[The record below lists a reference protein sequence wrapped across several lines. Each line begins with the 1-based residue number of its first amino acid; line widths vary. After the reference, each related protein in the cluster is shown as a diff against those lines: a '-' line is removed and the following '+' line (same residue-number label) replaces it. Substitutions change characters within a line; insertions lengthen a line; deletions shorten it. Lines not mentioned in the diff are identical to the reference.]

1 MFTKIKNR
9 IEKEITAYTG
19 YFDKLYS
26 LNKISPLLSGT
37 IKEFLCRKGKRIR
50 PVLFAAGY
58 LGFAKKP
65 APGLY
70 RSAVSIELLHAFLLA
85 HDDII
90 DNAGMRRGKPSMH
103 AALDHHL
110 SRYQNVKCT
119 GRDLAIIGGDMMY
132 ALAMEAFLA
141 IKEDPRRKE
150 KALRRFIAAAF
161 YTGAGEFVELLDA
174 IKPIEQITEKDVYKI
189 YDLKTARYT
198 FASPLCIGAE
208 LAGAPEKQIDK
219 LFRFGMCL
227 GRAFQIKDDIIGIF
241 NSEEEIGKPNLT
253 DLREGKKTL
262 LVLEAYKNSDKN
274 GKTTIKNIFSK
285 NDVGKKD
292 LLEIQKIIRKS
303 GSLDNAK
310 KEAAKLTAEG
320 KSIIQSSSINP
331 RYKQAL
337 IDFSDKILSM

>member
-1 MFTKIKNR
+1 
-9 IEKEITAYTG
+9 
-19 YFDKLYS
+19 
-26 LNKISPLLSGT
+26 
-37 IKEFLCRKGKRIR
+37 
-50 PVLFAAGY
+50 
-58 LGFAKKP
+58 
-65 APGLY
+65 
-70 RSAVSIELLHAFLLA
+70 
-85 HDDII
+85 
-90 DNAGMRRGKPSMH
+90 
-103 AALDHHL
+103 
-110 SRYQNVKCT
+110 
-119 GRDLAIIGGDMMY
+119 
-132 ALAMEAFLA
+132 
-141 IKEDPRRKE
+141 
-150 KALRRFIAAAF
+150 
-161 YTGAGEFVELLDA
+161 
-174 IKPIEQITEKDVYKI
+174 
-189 YDLKTARYT
+189 
-198 FASPLCIGAE
+198 
-208 LAGAPEKQIDK
+208 
-219 LFRFGMCL
+219 MCL